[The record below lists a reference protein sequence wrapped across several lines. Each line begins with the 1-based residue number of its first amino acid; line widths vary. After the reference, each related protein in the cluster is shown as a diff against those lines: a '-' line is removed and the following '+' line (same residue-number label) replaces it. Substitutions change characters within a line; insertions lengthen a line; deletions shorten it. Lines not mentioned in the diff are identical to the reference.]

1 MAKVEKDVAKLKDGY
16 AKIANLLLE
25 CLYRSEMTIVQKEI
39 VVFVFRFT
47 YGFGRDSAQLS
58 YPFIASGIGRDLS
71 GVKRST
77 SDLVNRFVLIKSYEN
92 GKLVL
97 GVNNHI
103 GEWNIEMRKCGGCT
117 STGAVDDGLT
127 SGGCTSTASGGCTS
141 TQEIQSYKEK
151 RRNKNSK
158 GASRPGDQFFPS
170 LWDAYPK
177 AKRDEAGK
185 RFIRGKI
192 LEEIEENAEAVQAA
206 LEIYLSE
213 VKDQKYLQKASDFFR
228 GNWKQYAPDEE
239 ENTEKKGRYE

>member
-1 MAKVEKDVAKLKDGY
+1 MARAEKDVAKLKDGY
-16 AKIANLLLE
+16 AKIANLILE
-25 CLYRSEMTIVQKEI
+25 CLYRADMTIVQKEI
-39 VVFVFRFT
+39 VLFVMRFT

-58 YPFIASGIGRDLS
+58 YPFIASGIGRAVRA
-71 GVKRST
+71 VKRST

-103 GEWNIEMRKCGGCT
+103 GEWDVEMRKSGDCMVT
-117 STGAVDDGLT
+117 AKVTAQFT
-127 SGGCTSTASGGCTS
+127 SGDCTVTSMGDCTV
-141 TQEIQSYKEK
+141 TQEIQTYKEK

-177 AKRDEAGK
+177 SKRDEAGK
-185 RFIRGKI
+185 RFIKGKI

-206 LEIYLSE
+206 LEIYLSD
-213 VKDQKYLQKASDFFR
+213 VKDPKYLQKASDFFR
-228 GNWKQYAPDEE
+228 GNWKQYAPEE
-239 ENTEKKGRYE
+239 EPEDDQKGKLQ

>member
-58 YPFIASGIGRDLS
+58 YPFIASGSGRAIRA
-71 GVKRST
+71 VKRST
-77 SDLVNRFVLIKSYEN
+77 SDLVNKSVLIKSFEG

-103 GEWNIEMRKCGGCT
+103 GEWDVEMRKSGDCMVTDMVTVQSVSGACT
-117 STGAVDDGLT
+117 VTP
-127 SGGCTSTASGGCTS
+127 SGDCTV
-141 TQEIQSYKEK
+141 TQEIQTYKEK

-228 GNWKQYAPDEE
+228 GNWQQYAPDEE